1 MEPNLKQLYA
11 GTKYL
16 VLAYAPNDRA
26 GHVEAYLNGLSER
39 ERKRVAA
46 LLQRSAER
54 GPPRNKER
62 CRKVAG
68 EDFWEFKAYQ
78 QRIFWCY
85 GKGRQI
91 VLLHGF
97 TKKTSQTPKA
107 RLTVGRRR
115 YRQFHDEMENRH
127 ERGGLGSTI

>member
-1 MEPNLKQLYA
+1 MKTIQLYA
-11 GTKYL
+11 GARYV
-16 VLAYAPNDRA
+16 VLAYAPGGGA
-26 GHVEAYLNGLSER
+26 GHVQAYLGGLSER

-46 LLQRSAER
+46 LLQRSAEH
-54 GPPRNKER
+54 GPPRNRER

-85 GKGRQI
+85 GMEGQI

-107 RLTVGRRR
+107 QMKVGRRLCR
-115 YRQFHDEMENRH
+115 RFHDEMENRND
-127 ERGGLGSTI
+127 RGLGSSL

>member
-1 MEPNLKQLYA
+1 MERHFQQLYA
-11 GTKYL
+11 GASYL
-16 VLAYAPNDRA
+16 VLAYAPSDRA
-26 GHVEAYLNGLSER
+26 GHVKAYLKSLSKR
-39 ERKRVAA
+39 EQKRVAA
-46 LLQRSAER
+46 LIERSAEH
-54 GPPRNKER
+54 GPPRSTEQ

-97 TKKTSQTPKA
+97 TKKTPRTPKA
-107 RLTVGRRR
+107 QLDVGRRLC
-115 YRQFHDEMENRH
+115 RQFHAEMENRH

>member
-1 MEPNLKQLYA
+1 MPSQKHYA
-11 GTKYL
+11 GARYL
-16 VLAYAPNDRA
+16 VLAYAPSDRA
-26 GHVEAYLNGLSER
+26 GHVKAYLNSLSER

-46 LLQRSAER
+46 LIERSAEH
-54 GPPRNKER
+54 GPPRSKER

-85 GKGRQI
+85 GKERQI

-97 TKKTSQTPKA
+97 TKQDDRTPKA
-107 RLTVGRRR
+107 QLTVGRRR
-115 YRQFHDEMENRH
+115 CRQFHDEMENKH